1 MKGDRA
7 IFAILAIAPLW
18 VTCSREPEGS
28 APVEIEDP
36 HKVDEITFSAAAYE
50 TAGLRVAPVEL
61 RSILPTV
68 RVTGTLAYDQGKMAI
83 ATARIGGR
91 IARVVADYGQR
102 VAPGDVLAW
111 IDSPELGAAQ
121 AEYRRAASMNRL
133 REAEFERAHLLLE
146 GEAISRA
153 ELLRR
158 EAEWRAAQADLQTA
172 EQMLHILGLSQTDV
186 DALTGDGSDLGHL
199 YPVRA
204 PIEGRVT
211 VRQAVPGRVVGA
223 RDELF
228 TVATLDTLWLF
239 VQVFEKDLSS
249 IHTGSAVSLTCE
261 SHPEDRFTGSLDFV
275 GQVLDP
281 HSRTVEARAVIDN
294 PSHELKPGMFVYA
307 TIGPGV
313 SSAPADARPAVP
325 AAAVVEI
332 EGESVVFVALGERTF
347 EVRPV
352 VLGEAAGEW
361 VEIRSGLTEGETVAV
376 SGTFTLKSEVLKG
389 GLAEH
394 DH

>member
-50 TAGLRVAPVEL
+50 TAGLRVSPVEL

>member
-172 EQMLHILGLSQTDV
+172 EQMLHILGLSQADV